1 MKSIFK
7 QEWKVVE
14 CGTQDKCWCRVIVLK
29 SLKKYDFNDENNEDS
44 IVVGPGMIESKFAKY
59 VVKLHNVEIKRKL
72 IGEVK

>member
-14 CGTQDKCWCRVIVLK
+14 CGTQDKCWCRMIVLK
-29 SLKKYDFNDENNEDS
+29 TLKKYDPDDDNEDS
-44 IVVGPGMIESKFAKY
+44 IVVEMGMIDSYIAKN
-59 VVKLHNVEIKRKL
+59 VVKLHNAEIKRKL